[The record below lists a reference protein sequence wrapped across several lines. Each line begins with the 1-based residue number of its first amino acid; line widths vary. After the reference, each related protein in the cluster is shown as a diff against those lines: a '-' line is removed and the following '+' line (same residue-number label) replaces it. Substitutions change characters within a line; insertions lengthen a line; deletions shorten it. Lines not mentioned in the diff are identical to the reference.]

1 MTTEADTPKPA
12 KVPITRTFPFVTA
25 SREGLKIGDD
35 LIIPGHLVSK
45 YVGYEKKWR
54 PEGAVAR
61 EVLHLRLYV
70 SGFDDGGV
78 AFVTEIDE
86 EPWHPGME
94 GYVAPSEEE
103 AKWV

>member
-12 KVPITRTFPFVTA
+12 KVPITGTFPFVTA

-35 LIIPGHLVSK
+35 LIIPGRLVSK
-45 YVGYEKKWR
+45 DVGYEKKWR
-54 PEGAVAR
+54 PENAAAR
-61 EVLHLRLYV
+61 DVLHLRLYV
-70 SGFDDGGV
+70 SGFDDGCV

-94 GYVAPSEEE
+94 GYVAPPEEE
-103 AKWV
+103 AKEV